1 MEAFSAE
8 LSLSLEISAEYA
20 VGDNFPAGFSARESN
35 LKFSFFYNC
44 FSALGGRRAGVCISA
59 DSAAGEA
66 EALLNIEIKAEHA
79 VGRCYCIL
87 VEN

>member
-1 MEAFSAE
+1 M
-8 LSLSLEISAEYA
+8 
-20 VGDNFPAGFSARESN
+20 GDNFPAGFSARESN

-66 EALLNIEIKAEHA
+66 DALIIEAEHA
-79 VGRCYCIL
+79 PAGAIIFLQAFLRVRVIYAPVVVYQLSELCIGP
-87 VEN
+87 